1 MEKYHIFTTICEI
14 NKNFYLKRF
23 VNCLNVI
30 KTNDELW
37 NNSKIY
43 AIVDGKIER
52 DYIDINYPILK
63 NVEFINNEPILGIK
77 SGTCYFPGWKRSF
90 KVGLENLKNV
100 EKLMFID
107 NDVKILK
114 FNKIIDC
121 LNTCGKNFSAFGNN
135 SNSWPHID
143 TSLMI
148 INDKPSRLKMIQ
160 YYEDDKNVFN
170 KDGLITEDQVNLNL
184 NPLHA
189 FFTQRIENVNYLKET
204 KYQMFDFDFLA
215 AYWHK
220 NNEIL

>member
-1 MEKYHIFTTICEI
+1 MKKYNIFTTICEF
-14 NKNFYLKRF
+14 NKDFYLKRF

-52 DYIDINYPILK
+52 EYIDINYPILR

-77 SGTCYFPGWKRSF
+77 SKTSYFPGWKRSF
-90 KVGLENLKNV
+90 KIGLSILKDV
-100 EKLMFID
+100 DRLMFID

-114 FNKIIDC
+114 FDKIIKC
-121 LNTCGKNFSAFGNN
+121 LNIEGKNFSAFGNN
-135 SNSWPHID
+135 STNWPHID

-148 INDKPSRLKMIQ
+148 INDKLSRLNMIK
-160 YYEDDKNVFN
+160 YYENNENVFN
-170 KDGLITEDQVNLNL
+170 NTGLITEDQVNLNL
-184 NPLHA
+184 KPDHV
-189 FFTQRIENVNYLKET
+189 FFTQRIENINFLD
-204 KYQMFDFDFLA
+204 KYKTIDFDFIA